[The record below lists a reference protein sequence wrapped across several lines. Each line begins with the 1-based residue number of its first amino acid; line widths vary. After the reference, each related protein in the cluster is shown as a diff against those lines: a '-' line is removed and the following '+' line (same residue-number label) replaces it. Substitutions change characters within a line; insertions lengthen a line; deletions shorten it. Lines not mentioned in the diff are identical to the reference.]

1 MSSLT
6 PEQLSQ
12 YQHDGYIS
20 PIDIFSAEE
29 VKIVRDEIESIEKN
43 WPDELIGVG
52 RNNVHMISPVFD
64 QVVHNSKILDAVEDL
79 IGRDILAAGTTL
91 FIKDPEK
98 KSFVSWHQDAKYQG
112 FKPHNFVTAWV
123 AITDSNKDN
132 GCMLMWPGSHSEIKD
147 HNDTFDENNILTRGQ
162 TVPNVPIHETV
173 PIELKAGQMSL
184 HHPLIV
190 HGSGENKTNDRRIGF
205 VIQSYIGSDVDQ
217 VAGEVYVQQAR
228 GEDPFKYHPHVP
240 RPTETMNKD
249 DLELRHKANEDLQEI
264 LYKGSKEIR
273 NL

>member
-64 QVVHNSKILDAVEDL
+64 EVVHNSKILDAVEDL

-98 KSFVSWHQDAKYQG
+98 KSFVSWHQDANYQ
-112 FKPHNFVTAWV
+112 
-123 AITDSNKDN
+123 
-132 GCMLMWPGSHSEIKD
+132 
-147 HNDTFDENNILTRGQ
+147 
-162 TVPNVPIHETV
+162 
-173 PIELKAGQMSL
+173 
-184 HHPLIV
+184 
-190 HGSGENKTNDRRIGF
+190 
-205 VIQSYIGSDVDQ
+205 
-217 VAGEVYVQQAR
+217 
-228 GEDPFKYHPHVP
+228 
-240 RPTETMNKD
+240 
-249 DLELRHKANEDLQEI
+249 
-264 LYKGSKEIR
+264 
-273 NL
+273 

>member
-12 YQHDGYIS
+12 YQQDGYIS

-64 QVVHNSKILDAVEDL
+64 EVVHNSKILDAVEDL

-162 TVPNVPIHETV
+162 TVP
-173 PIELKAGQMSL
+173 IELKAGQMSL

-217 VAGEVYVQQAR
+217 VAGEVYVQQAI

>member
-6 PEQLSQ
+6 PEQINQ
-12 YQHDGYIS
+12 YQEDGYIS

-29 VKIVRDEIESIEKN
+29 VKVVRNEIESIEKN
-43 WPDELIGVG
+43 WPDELLGIG

-64 QVVHNSKILDAVEDL
+64 EVVHNSKILDAVEDL
-79 IGRDILAAGTTL
+79 IGKDILAAGTTL

-162 TVPNVPIHETV
+162 TVRNVPIHETV
-173 PIELKAGQMSL
+173 KIELKAGQMSL

-205 VIQSYIGSDVDQ
+205 VIQSYIGADVDQ
-217 VAGEVYVQQAR
+217 IAGEVYVQQAR
-228 GEDPFKYHPHVP
+228 GEDLYKYHPHVP
-240 RPTETMNKD
+240 RSTETMNNN
-249 DLELRHKANEDLQEI
+249 DLELRNKANEDLQEI
-264 LYKGSKEIR
+264 LYKGSEKIR